1 MNLAMLY
8 KRKWLLIRL
17 PIIGVL
23 VLASLCIWWVGSPL
37 PVASLV
43 MTTGPEDGMYHV
55 YGKRYAEKLKARG
68 IDVTVVSSAGSAD
81 NVKRLKDSAAQFDVG
96 FVQGGF
102 GLTNEGGDTA
112 ASARILTLANVDI
125 EPVWIFSKLGAIDSL
140 LQLSGLRVSIGQTG
154 SGSRLVALKLLE
166 QVSLE
171 PKDLIISESTGVAA
185 ANALRIGSIDAAIFV
200 SAPGS
205 EVVRAMLATPGVRLV
220 QLKRS
225 AALIER
231 IPYLEPRLIA
241 QGSLDASGKHP
252 EQDGAILTTVASLV
266 CRQDLHPAMQRMLV
280 AVATEVHREAGL
292 FSKAREFPNLRRVD
306 FTTSHQ
312 ARKTLV
318 HGLPWIEEH
327 LPVRV
332 AQFIWRL
339 LFIAV
344 PMCLLGWLLCKAVP
358 AYIRW
363 TLESQVN
370 RWYGELK
377 YIEHDL
383 GKPTM
388 SGLEFAKHHQ
398 QLAGID
404 RALVDFSAPRDFA
417 QRLYILRQHIDF
429 VRQKLLGKRGR

>member
-1 MNLAMLY
+1 MLY
-8 KRKWLLIRL
+8 KHKWLLIRL
-17 PIIGVL
+17 PIIVVL
-23 VLASLCIWWVGSPL
+23 GISALLIWWVGSPL
-37 PVASLV
+37 PVATLV

-68 IDVTVVSSAGSAD
+68 IDVTIVSSAGSAE
-81 NVKRLKDSAAQFDVG
+81 NVTRLKGTAAKFDVG

-102 GLTNEGGDTA
+102 GLTNEGGEA
-112 ASARILTLANVDI
+112 ADSGRVLTLANVDI
-125 EPVWIFSKLGAIDSL
+125 EPVWIFSRMAGIDSL

-166 QVSLE
+166 QVRLE
-171 PKDLIISESTGVAA
+171 PKDLIISESTGLTAA
-185 ANALRIGSIDAAIFV
+185 TALRNGVIDAAIFV

-205 EVVRAMLATPGVRLV
+205 EVVRAMLAAPGVHLV

-241 QGSLDASGKHP
+241 KGSLDSSGKHP

-280 AVATEVHREAGL
+280 AVASEVHRGAGL
-292 FSKAREFPNLRRVD
+292 FNKAGEFPNLRRVD

-318 HGLPWIEEH
+318 HGLPWVEEH
-327 LPVRV
+327 LPVRI

-339 LFIAV
+339 LLIAV
-344 PMCLLGWLLCKAVP
+344 PTFFLGWLLCRAIP

-363 TLESQVN
+363 MLESHVN

-377 YIEHDL
+377 FIEHDL
-383 GKPTM
+383 NKPTM
-388 SGLEFAKHHQ
+388 SGLEFTKHHQ

-404 RALVDFSAPRDFA
+404 KAMVNFSEPREFA

-429 VRQKLLGKRGR
+429 VRQKLLSKRGR